1 MTIHLSE
8 AELIDLL
15 NGDVRPAAAELM
27 LQHIDNCERCLT
39 ALREFE
45 EFTLLVRKLPR
56 YQIPESLAKQL
67 NAFVDELVAQPTVSP
82 SERTSWKECAW
93 ARRVI
98 VPATLALLVGLGI
111 WFHGHRRGFWSS
123 EGELLPHATTLE
135 TQAGVARD
143 QQRPHNRHQPETPE
157 EDQAI
162 ASQGQPRTH
171 ELAASEHPPSTEAV
185 KSMDIRAT
193 GRATHVPSEGDAVT
207 GDGAILTRVAHPLG
221 KVILAHGAPA
231 VYSASDAD
239 GWILTQGVELEAGQS
254 VHTGETDQLRLRLSD
269 GAQVEQSFGTAIR
282 FLRDSGD
289 TLDAPTGL
297 VLTEGEMWAW
307 SPGDGRGVQIETAY
321 ATINVSKA
329 EATIETERGPSDSAT
344 IVYALRGLV
353 VVTAGP
359 RRQVVPAGQTVVV
372 TSDGQIKRRSPRSLA
387 EIVRTGPGWKV
398 KHHELWIAPTLSF
411 DELLTQW
418 AARRAALGVRVAP
431 VAESDG
437 GLRIYQVAASS
448 PAALAGIQRG
458 DVLLGLADHR
468 PKSATEFVSW
478 QLGQGGNGE
487 TDLRIRRH
495 EEELIIPSALSLT
508 EPDFPWASDVVDL
521 MSAATRA
528 VTNQKLDLAKGYL
541 FEAAERNPEC
551 TAVSFNLGLLE
562 EHAGRWSEAL
572 HEYRKAAQY
581 VADPGILQLSCGRV
595 LLGVGNLR
603 GAIDELQQAIAM
615 NPALIEA
622 RYLLGYA
629 QLVRGNS
636 EAARTQAEW
645 LVLQEQTKG
654 AGHCLLGQIAHLL
667 GHFDDAVAHYE
678 QALSHEPFHS
688 GAALGL
694 AQVRNAQG
702 KLVEAERIARQIFE
716 WGPSHAWMP
725 SWRAAMLIAGIHF
738 ERKDYQGSEDWLQRA
753 LEVAPGEGAI
763 LANLGNVYR
772 SRGNA
777 AKSEHY
783 YRQAVETDP
792 EMVASHLGLAWILA
806 DLGDAEE
813 AQEHYLAALE
823 LDPGNEQALTQLVA
837 LCRREGQQEEAV
849 RLALHYDISN

>member
-27 LQHIDNCERCLT
+27 LQHIDNCEPCLT

-67 NAFVDELVAQPTVSP
+67 NVFVNELVAQPTASP
-82 SERTSWKECAW
+82 SERTPWKEGVW

-98 VPATLALLVGLGI
+98 VPATLALLVVVGI
-111 WFHGHRRGFWSS
+111 WLQGYRRQSQLS
-123 EGELLPHATTLE
+123 RQEVPSPITAQE
-135 TQAGVARD
+135 TQAPV
-143 QQRPHNRHQPETPE
+143 
-157 EDQAI
+157 
-162 ASQGQPRTH
+162 
-171 ELAASEHPPSTEAV
+171 
-185 KSMDIRAT
+185 
-193 GRATHVPSEGDAVT
+193 
-207 GDGAILTRVAHPLG
+207 G
-221 KVILAHGAPA
+221 KVMWTHGAPVA
-231 VYSASDAD
+231 YTAPDA
-239 GWILTQGVELEAGQS
+239 GGSILAQNAELEAEQS
-254 VHTGETDQLRLRLSD
+254 VRTGETDQLRLQLSD
-269 GAQVEQSFGTAIR
+269 GAQVEQSFGTTIH
-282 FLRDSGD
+282 FLGDSGD

-307 SPGDGRGVQIETAY
+307 GPGDGRGVQIETAH

-329 EATIETERGPSDSAT
+329 EATIEAERGLSDSST
-344 IVYALRGLV
+344 TVHALRGLV
-353 VVTAGP
+353 TVMVGP
-359 RRQVVPAGQTVVV
+359 RRQVVPAGQTV
-372 TSDGQIKRRSPRSLA
+372 TISSDGQIKRRSPRRLA
-387 EIVRTGPGWKV
+387 EIVRTGPAWRV
-398 KHHELWIAPTLSF
+398 KHHELWLAPALSLN
-411 DELLTQW
+411 ELLAQW
-418 AARRAALGVRVAP
+418 AAPRAALGIRVAP
-431 VAESDG
+431 VVASNG
-437 GLRIYQVAASS
+437 GLRVYQVDAGS

-478 QLGQGGNGE
+478 QLSQGGNGE

-495 EEELIIPSALSLT
+495 QEELIIPAEFLLT
-508 EPDFPWASDVVDL
+508 ESDFPWAWAVVDL

-528 VTNQKLDLAKGYL
+528 VTNQKLDVAKSYL
-541 FEAAERNPEC
+541 LEATERNPEC

-572 HEYRKAAQY
+572 HKYRKAAQY
-581 VADPGILQLSCGRV
+581 VADPGILQLYCGRV
-595 LLGVGNLR
+595 LLGAGNLR
-603 GAIDELQQAIAM
+603 GAIDELQQAIAVD
-615 NPALIEA
+615 PALIEA

-629 QLVRGNS
+629 QLVRGDS

-645 LVLQEQTKG
+645 LVLHEQAKG

-667 GHFDDAVAHYE
+667 GRFDDAVAHYE

-738 ERKDYQGSEDWLQRA
+738 ERNDYQRSEDWLQRA
-753 LEVAPGEGAI
+753 FEVAPGEGAI

-772 SRGNA
+772 SRGDA

-792 EMVASHLGLAWILA
+792 EMVASHLGLAWILE
-806 DLGDAEE
+806 DLGDAEQ
-813 AQEHYLAALE
+813 AKEHYLAALE
-823 LDPGNEQALTQLVA
+823 LDPSNEQALTRSLA
-837 LCRREGQQEEAV
+837 LCRREGQQDEAV